1 MLFHGDFDR
10 NVEIQHSRMM
20 EDKLNDA
27 GKQVTFIEY
36 KGLEHSLQNSAA
48 RIDMLTK
55 SAAFLPK

>member
-1 MLFHGDFDR
+1 
-10 NVEIQHSRMM
+10 MM